1 MEDNLEYPLNINYIL
16 RKKKLLKREL
26 LNKDN
31 FIQKNIAIL
40 GGSSTSE
47 IVNIL
52 EIFLLKNGIK
62 PNFYQSEYN
71 KFYEDALFRTDELAK
86 FNPDIVY
93 IHTTN
98 KNISVYPDIQDSK
111 NDIKILFENE
121 LAKWLGAPYVVCT
134 TSGTSALTMACLAS
148 GIGPGSEVI
157 IPNHTAPGT
166 AHSAMVLGAKVV
178 PIDTK
183 PISYACAADW

>member
-111 NDIKILFENE
+111 NDIKILFEKENGNF
-121 LAKWLGAPYVVCT
+121 LCLGDLFRQTKV
-134 TSGTSALTMACLAS
+134 AS
-148 GIGPGSEVI
+148 GIAKKRPQK
-157 IPNHTAPGT
+157 PQRPPKNNTAITITTG
-166 AHSAMVLGAKVV
+166 
-178 PIDTK
+178 
-183 PISYACAADW
+183 

>member
-1 MEDNLEYPLNINYIL
+1 MEDYLEYPLNINYIL
-16 RKKKLLKREL
+16 RNKKLLKREL

-71 KFYEDALFRTDELAK
+71 KFYEDALFRTVELAK

-98 KNISVYPDIQDSK
+98 KNISVYPDIQDSN

-121 LAKWLGAPYVVCT
+121 LAKYFSIWSSLSKLNCAIIQNNFDYTTDRPLGNLDFSDIHGRTYFINKLNTAF
-134 TSGTSALTMACLAS
+134 
-148 GIGPGSEVI
+148 SENAVFNLFI
-157 IPNHTAPGT
+157 
-166 AHSAMVLGAKVV
+166 K
-178 PIDTK
+178 
-183 PISYACAADW
+183 